1 MHIVRYI
8 AYLGTLGTIKA
19 SSMQPYLSAIN
30 RLYMDHKLQ
39 QVALGPLVVDAV
51 AGLAGMQQ
59 AIATSSRRAPLPAAV
74 AKAFHDK
81 AGGQAADISAPL
93 LLFRNNLSTITSFMY
108 FNRSDTTHSLHE
120 GDLSVDP
127 IENSD
132 RQIRLFPRQRKGQ
145 KRVAATKID
154 AALIPVDAHPR
165 FASMIIEFKRRR
177 ADAYAAA
184 GVKPPLQL
192 WAIPGDRP
200 STWTS
205 DVQNRWMES
214 ALTQVSMRAPPGYSW
229 TSHSLRSGPASAAR
243 AIGAPLEQIRYYG
256 GWARNSDVVLDYI
269 DPTVRPSKEG
279 RFFFGWLFN
288 ENQPPPSPDGTA
300 VARVT

>member
-1 MHIVRYI
+1 MEPLKCNVMHIVRYI

-177 ADAYAAA
+177 ADAYVAA

-205 DVQNRWMES
+205 EYARAAGIFMDVAQPS
-214 ALTQVSMRAPPGYSW
+214 QW
-229 TSHSLRSGPASAAR
+229 TSVRCKSHWRSSRTDSLLRRLGEKQRCGPRLHRPNSAT
-243 AIGAPLEQIRYYG
+243 LKG
-256 GWARNSDVVLDYI
+256 GSFLLRLA
-269 DPTVRPSKEG
+269 
-279 RFFFGWLFN
+279 F
-288 ENQPPPSPDGTA
+288 
-300 VARVT
+300 